1 MQRLI
6 VLGLNHTTASL
17 DLREKLVFTPPQRHE
32 ALTGLRRQFADCEAV
47 LLSTCNRV
55 ELYVARQTH
64 GHPKQQELVEFLG
77 QSRGLK
83 LHEFQSN
90 LYEKS
95 ERDVI
100 THLFSVASSLD
111 SMVLGETQILG
122 QVREAYDA
130 AREAGT
136 TGPMLHPLF
145 QRATSVAKQVM
156 SQTTLGEGRTSVA
169 TVAIEY
175 ARRIFDVFSD
185 KTVLSIGAGKMSRLM
200 LANMAALKPGKLL
213 VCNRDP
219 AKADALAREFGGSSV
234 PMENLAEYL
243 AASDIVI
250 TSTGS
255 TQPII
260 TRSLFEAAMRKRRYR
275 PVFLIDIAV
284 PRDVAADVAK
294 IENVYLYNMDDLQQ
308 AVMATRSQRSAAVEA
323 ANEIVDREVR
333 EFVAWNRARMMG
345 PLIDQLYQK
354 SHAVA
359 REELD
364 RIVGKLS
371 NVSPQDQRQLEDLTR
386 RIVNKLLHD
395 PVQALRESDP
405 DHAAMSQYLHAVQ
418 QLFRLNLEDQIPGK
432 TTTDGADGDPSAHK
446 A

>member
-1 MQRLI
+1 MQRLV

-17 DLREKLVFTPPQRHE
+17 DLREKLVFTSPQRKE
-32 ALTGLRRQFADCEAV
+32 ALMNLRQRFGQCEAV

-64 GHPKQQELVEFLG
+64 GHPKQLELAEFLG

-83 LHEFQSN
+83 LEEFQSS

-95 ERDVI
+95 ERDVV

-136 TGPMLHPLF
+136 AGPMLHPLF
-145 QRATSVAKQVM
+145 QRATAVAKQVM
-156 SQTTLGEGRTSVA
+156 TQTTLGEGRTSVA
-169 TVAIEY
+169 TVTVEY

-185 KTVLSIGAGKMSRLM
+185 KTVLSIGAGKMARLM

-213 VCNRDP
+213 ICNRDS
-219 AKADALAREFGGSSV
+219 AKAAALAKEFGGTAV
-234 PMENLAEYL
+234 AMEHLADHL
-243 AASDIVI
+243 AVSDIVI
-250 TSTGS
+250 SGTGS
-255 TQPII
+255 SEPII
-260 TRSLFEAAMRKRRYR
+260 TRSLFEAVMRKRRYR

-284 PRDVAADVAK
+284 PRDVAGDVAK

-308 AVMATRSQRSAAVEA
+308 AVMATRSQRGAAVEA
-323 ANEIVDREVR
+323 AGKIIDREVS
-333 EFVAWNRARMMG
+333 EFVVWHRARMMG

-359 REELD
+359 QEELT
-364 RIVGKLS
+364 RILGKLS
-371 NVSPQDQRQLEDLTR
+371 AVSAADQQQLEELTR

-395 PVQALRESDP
+395 PVQALRESDA
-405 DHAAMSQYLHAVQ
+405 DHAPMSQYLHAIQ
-418 QLFRLNLEDQIPGK
+418 QLFKLNSEDRAAN
-432 TTTDGADGDPSAHK
+432 GADGEASAND

>member
-32 ALTGLRRQFADCEAV
+32 ALTGLRQKFTDCEAV

-145 QRATSVAKQVM
+145 QRATAVAKQVM
-156 SQTTLGEGRTSVA
+156 TQTSLGEGRTSVA

-213 VCNRDP
+213 VCNRNP
-219 AKADALAREFGGSSV
+219 TKADALAREFGGSAV

-243 AASDIVI
+243 AASDIVV
-250 TSTGS
+250 SGTGS

-260 TRSLFEAAMRKRRYR
+260 TRSLFESVMRKRRYR

-364 RIVGKLS
+364 RIIGKLS

-395 PVQALRESDP
+395 PVQALRGSDP

-432 TTTDGADGDPSAHK
+432 TATDGADGDPSAHK